1 MWQVLA
7 DYLPHCTAL
16 LNAAATVVLALGLIR
31 IRQGNPRGH
40 KKMMLTALGI
50 SALFLLLYLLHKV
63 FDHRGAEYA
72 FSDRYR
78 CRTAGGALH
87 VLRDPGHALVVG
99 DCRTVFGAA
108 CGVFG
113 DEGPDRRAQEIGAI
127 RLPRL
132 DVCVGDR
139 RAGLPDAV
147 SVVSGGVAPREF
159 VAGRFSGAA
168 RAVRCRLD
176 VLAERREPSGVGWTF

>member
-63 FDHRGAEYA
+63 ALYLTTGEPNTRFPTDTDVAPLAARYTYYGILGTHLLLAIAVPFLALRAVYLAMKGRIVAHKKLVRFA
-72 FSDRYR
+72 FPVWLY
-78 CRTAGGALH
+78 
-87 VLRDPGHALVVG
+87 
-99 DCRTVFGAA
+99 
-108 CGVFG
+108 
-113 DEGPDRRAQEIGAI
+113 
-127 RLPRL
+127 
-132 DVCVGDR
+132 
-139 RAGLPDAV
+139 V
-147 SVVSGGVAPREF
+147 SVTGVLVYLMLYQLYP
-159 VAGRFSGAA
+159 AA
-168 RAVRCRLD
+168 
-176 VLAERREPSGVGWTF
+176 